1 MSEPATATVVVEHLN
16 PQQRKTLTA
25 IRRSFDERGYP
36 PSVRELRAILGVQSN
51 STVHGILTAL
61 TRAGW
66 IIRDTR
72 VARGIRVV
80 DPPPRDEAS
89 DLADALTRD
98 LAHVIA
104 EPALRRAAV
113 DAILPTIVDWY
124 GHPGSGDEHPL
135 HTVTWGVLSDDGEV
149 HTVNPSTSAKAQM
162 EAGFLRGS
170 GEPGARVDRFAVNVY
185 SSER

>member
-1 MSEPATATVVVEHLN
+1 M
-16 PQQRKTLTA
+16 
-25 IRRSFDERGYP
+25 
-36 PSVRELRAILGVQSN
+36 
-51 STVHGILTAL
+51 
-61 TRAGW
+61 
-66 IIRDTR
+66 
-72 VARGIRVV
+72 ARGIRVV

-170 GEPGARVDRFAVNVY
+170 GEPGARAVVSRTCQWAHQWSTLDGNPTT
-185 SSER
+185 